1 MTNESG
7 GAEHSRGYSDGRLDA
22 LEARVDRH
30 ETSIGVALATIN
42 GKLDALK
49 TSTDRGTGTASAA
62 HFILSMAAVMASLA
76 SVSYS
81 WLHH

>member
-1 MTNESG
+1 MIN
-7 GAEHSRGYSDGRLDA
+7 EHSRGYSDGRLDA

-42 GKLDALK
+42 VKLDALK
-49 TSTDRGTGTASAA
+49 TSTDRGTGSNHAA
-62 HFILSMAAVMASLA
+62 HFMLSLAAVVASA
-76 SVSYS
+76 GSAAYS